1 MTTAART
8 TSTTGTTTVVQAV
21 TTTVTTEQRTPT
33 GWRDRAR
40 RRLAPRAARTR
51 IIGWVLLMVL
61 MALALVTLVTWQLLV
76 RATNERMDVAL
87 GAEVEEFRRILE
99 GNVDPR
105 NGQPFGSVADVLQT
119 MITYN
124 LARPNEKFLG
134 YVDGEYR
141 YQSRIEAPVLLSE
154 DAAFTE
160 MVASVTETT
169 SGRYAS
175 GAGEV
180 RYLAV
185 PVTLEGDP
193 SRGVA
198 VVAYF
203 ADQERQ
209 AADDTATLML
219 GVGAITMLVAAAGA
233 WVVAGRVLAPVRAV
247 ASTAQGI
254 TETDL
259 SGRIPVDDRPAD
271 ELTELAAAVNA
282 MLDRVESGVAAQRRF
297 LDDAGHELRTPITIV
312 RGHLEV
318 LDPADPDDVRQ
329 SLAIVDDE
337 LERMNRMVSEL
348 LLLARAEQPAFV
360 RPQPVDVAELTAE
373 VFGKVRQLGNRD
385 WQLGATARADL
396 LLDPQRLTQ
405 AVVALADNAVRYTAP
420 GDRITLGSRL
430 SAGQLLVW
438 VDDAG
443 PGIAEA
449 DQARVFERFA
459 RGSSG
464 ARRSDGAGLGLSI
477 VQAIAAAHGGR
488 VELHSRPGDGAT
500 FTLVLPARP
509 APPRGT
515 GTDAFHLD
523 DGDPE
528 TGPDVVPTTDTVD
541 DSLATPPLAVGPRA
555 SASGSTAAPTEGGTR

>member
-1 MTTAART
+1 MTTMT
-8 TSTTGTTTVVQAV
+8 EQGTP
-21 TTTVTTEQRTPT
+21 TTVTTERQPA
-33 GWRDRAR
+33 GWRARAR

-61 MALALVTLVTWQLLV
+61 MALAVVTLVTWQLLV

-87 GAEVEEFRRILE
+87 TAEVGEFRRIIE

-105 NGQPFGSVADVLQT
+105 SGEPFRSVADVLQT

-134 YVDGEYR
+134 YVDGGYR
-141 YQSRIEAPVLLSE
+141 FQSRIEAPVLLSE
-154 DAAFTE
+154 DTAFTRL
-160 MVASVTETT
+160 VASVEQTT

-185 PVTLEGDP
+185 PVSLEGDP

-219 GVGAITMLVAAAGA
+219 GVGAVTLLLAAAGA

-247 ASTAQGI
+247 AHTAQGI

-259 SGRIPVDDRPAD
+259 SGRIPVDGRPPD
-271 ELTELAAAVNA
+271 ELTDLAVAVNA
-282 MLDRVESGVAAQRRF
+282 MLDRVETGVAAQRRF

-312 RGHLEV
+312 RGHLDV

-329 SLAIVDDE
+329 TVALVDDE

-348 LLLARAEQPAFV
+348 LLLARAEQPEFV

-373 VFGKVRQLGNRD
+373 VFGKVQRLGDRD
-385 WQLGATARADL
+385 WQLGALARADL

-405 AVVALADNAVRYTAP
+405 AVVALADNAARYTAP
-420 GDRITLGSRL
+420 GDRIVLGSRL
-430 SAGQLLVW
+430 TGGQLLVW
-438 VDDAG
+438 VDDTG

-459 RGSSG
+459 RGGSG

-509 APPRGT
+509 APPRDAGTDPDAVPTSDPAAGT
-515 GTDAFHLD
+515 GD
-523 DGDPE
+523 DP
-528 TGPDVVPTTDTVD
+528 
-541 DSLATPPLAVGPRA
+541 LATPPPAGAGAEVP
-555 SASGSTAAPTEGGTR
+555 AAPTEGGTR